1 MLLVVVLGMPTMDE
15 EADQAVQAQVDMDL
29 LSVVKDQ
36 VDLEMP
42 VVFLHQKVIMV
53 AWVVTLTIK
62 LEVAEVVPLR
72 LEVLDL
78 DLTQVSREEM
88 AQ

>member
-15 EADQAVQAQVDMDL
+15 EVDQAVQAQVDMDL